1 VTEQSYNQMPVEA
14 RRGPENLEPSC
25 HVGSGPLHA
34 WQHWKPCRLVV
45 TWQHRW
51 HGNSVEEFNS
61 AWTTDKVYGKKNLS
75 ALHYCKKN
83 DTGVSPRYS
92 YKLFLY
98 LLFYITRKQLCFN
111 LLFNVLLTTLTFL
124 SFFFFFFFFF
134 MASGHASKSIP
145 SCIFLFSNKINNLP
159 RFENCLVF
167 SVIMD
172 P

>member
-1 VTEQSYNQMPVEA
+1 MPVEA
-14 RRGPENLEPSC
+14 RRGPENFEPSC

-61 AWTTDKVYGKKNLS
+61 AWTTDKVYGKKIS
-75 ALHYCKKN
+75 QHCTTAKKMTRVYLLGTRTN
-83 DTGVSPRYS
+83 SFCICCSILPENNFVLICFLMFYS
-92 YKLFLY
+92 QLKLFF
-98 LLFYITRKQLCFN
+98 LFFP
-111 LLFNVLLTTLTFL
+111 
-124 SFFFFFFFFF
+124 FFFF